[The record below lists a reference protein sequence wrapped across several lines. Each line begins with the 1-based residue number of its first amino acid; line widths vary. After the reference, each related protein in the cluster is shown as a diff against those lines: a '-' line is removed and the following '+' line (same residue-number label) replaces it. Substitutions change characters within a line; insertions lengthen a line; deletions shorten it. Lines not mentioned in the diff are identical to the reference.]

1 MKGTMQPSRSFEFPE
16 TEVRA
21 LREQFG
27 LSQAKFADLV
37 GISVGTL
44 RNWEQG
50 RRKPE
55 GPARVLLQV
64 ASRHPGHFWTL
75 EGNSPKEQ
83 AAQLVQPDVQKTA
96 CNLNL
101 ASASHFSTKQCKYR
115 GSVSNPTRPTKEAAH
130 VASSEP

>member
-1 MKGTMQPSRSFEFPE
+1 MKDKLFKELLESVKQGAAIINGTIPPSRTFEFPE

-27 LSQAKFADLV
+27 LTQDKFAHLV

-55 GPARVLLQV
+55 GPARVLLRVASLHPEVLLDIAGEQV
-64 ASRHPGHFWTL
+64 AKAKHPAGR
-75 EGNSPKEQ
+75 
-83 AAQLVQPDVQKTA
+83 
-96 CNLNL
+96 
-101 ASASHFSTKQCKYR
+101 STPATKKQTT
-115 GSVSNPTRPTKEAAH
+115 V
-130 VASSEP
+130 